1 MTLDLKGLPG
11 HELVEQ
17 GLTDLRE
24 NRVTPQALLIAIAAP
39 NLRRLGFALPAP
51 EHLPDEPGL
60 ALYREL
66 CRERRADPYGEY
78 NALIRRLVS
87 FERALERENA
97 SAIRREAAN
106 HVSERST

>member
-17 GLTDLRE
+17 GLADLRE
-24 NRVTPQALLIAIAAP
+24 NRVTRHALLIAIAAP
-39 NLRRLGFALPAP
+39 NLRRLGFTLPAC
-51 EHLPDEPGL
+51 ENLPDEPGL

-66 CRERRADPYGEY
+66 CKERRTDPYVEY

-87 FERALERENA
+87 FERALEREKA
-97 SAIRREAAN
+97 SAERRA
-106 HVSERST
+106 RRQ